1 MVSVLWRESS
11 IQHALRTR
19 QCVARTSIDSFRPL
33 QMLSQIQRILI
44 FHPLCSNPVQSYA
57 HIRYLLPDRISVGGA
72 TAGETPAFPC
82 PRLARVPSPQRAQ
95 QGCWLLRGVVR
106 LRSAGSS
113 MSAPAAHIVA
123 RSRITAAVIA
133 IAQSVRSLLANGGL
147 PHVNENCSPRATC
160 TWSSPSPATWPQWCC
175 RTKR

>member
-72 TAGETPAFPC
+72 SAEETRAFPC
-82 PRLARVPSPQRAQ
+82 PRLVRVPATQRDEK
-95 QGCWLLRGVVR
+95 V
-106 LRSAGSS
+106 
-113 MSAPAAHIVA
+113 
-123 RSRITAAVIA
+123 
-133 IAQSVRSLLANGGL
+133 
-147 PHVNENCSPRATC
+147 
-160 TWSSPSPATWPQWCC
+160 TWP
-175 RTKR
+175 